1 MGWIEL
7 PSYFCTLSET
17 GLDMA
22 EKYSETPV
30 GSSKLHKFVKLAEVN
45 KEFAEL
51 PKIAF
56 LDDPFNYILEVYME
70 NYNALDI
77 PRRRA

>member
-1 MGWIEL
+1 
-7 PSYFCTLSET
+7 
-17 GLDMA
+17 MA

-51 PKIAF
+51 LKIAF
-56 LDDPFNYILEVYME
+56 LDDPFNYILEV
-70 NYNALDI
+70 
-77 PRRRA
+77 